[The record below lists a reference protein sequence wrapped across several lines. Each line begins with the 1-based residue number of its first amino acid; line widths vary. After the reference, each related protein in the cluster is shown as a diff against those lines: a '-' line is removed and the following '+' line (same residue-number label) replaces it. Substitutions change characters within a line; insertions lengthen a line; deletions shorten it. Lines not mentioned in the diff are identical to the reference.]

1 MTRLTRKLACLVALA
16 LLSTSLALACTRT
29 LYVGDKGLVITGRSM
44 DWSEDMRSNL
54 WVMPAGIE
62 RDGNAG
68 PRSIKWK
75 SKYGS
80 VVVSGYEIGTV
91 DGMNER
97 GLVANAL

>member
-1 MTRLTRKLACLVALA
+1 
-16 LLSTSLALACTRT
+16 
-29 LYVGDKGLVITGRSM
+29 
-44 DWSEDMRSNL
+44 
-54 WVMPAGIE
+54 MPVGIE

-68 PRSIKWK
+68 PHSIKWK

-97 GLVANAL
+97 DLVANALYLAKTDYGKPDPKRDPMSITSACGRNTRSTTLRPWLKPCMC